1 MLDSYSKLPLWLRL
15 TFLFP
20 LVFLNGWLLLR
31 FMAYLEPLTS
41 ILTIAALL
49 AFLLDFPIKF
59 LEQRG
64 IPKGLAIGLVALVA
78 LIVVTVLGLILIPLI
93 IQQLSELITNLPKF
107 IDSGSQQLKII
118 EDWAIAQN
126 VPVNLES
133 VVTQLAQKIAG
144 IAQSLGNQVLSVVGV
159 TISTLFSGIF
169 VFVLTIFLLLTG
181 DRVWNGI
188 LSWFPTP
195 WNERLRVSIRQTFS
209 TYFAS
214 QAFLAGILSVAQTV
228 AFLVLKVPD
237 GVLFGVTIGLTTLIP
252 YASALTIVLISGLLM
267 LQNFWLGLKVLA
279 AAIVIGQIND
289 NIIAP
294 RLVGNMTGLN
304 PVWIIISLF
313 IGGKLGGVLGL
324 LIAVPCASVVKI
336 IVDTLRSEQKLE
348 EQEKGDRELTFPS
361 VPL

>member
-15 TFLFP
+15 TLLFP
-20 LVFLNGWLLLR
+20 LIFLNSWLLIR
-31 FMAYLEPLTS
+31 FMDYLEPLTS

-49 AFLLDFPIKF
+49 AFLLNFPIEF
-59 LEQRG
+59 LEKRG

-78 LIVVTVLGLILIPLI
+78 LVVVTVLGLILIPLI
-93 IQQLSELITNLPKF
+93 IQQLSELLTNLPKF
-107 IDSGSQQLKII
+107 IDSGSQQLKNI

-126 VPVNLES
+126 IPVNLES
-133 VVTQLAQKIAG
+133 VVTQAAQKIAG
-144 IAQSLGNQVLSVVGV
+144 ILQSLGNQVLGVVGV

-181 DRVWNGI
+181 DSVWHGI
-188 LSWFPTP
+188 LSWFPAP

-214 QAFLAGILSVAQTV
+214 QALLAGILSAAQTV
-228 AFLVLKVPD
+228 IFLALKVPD

-267 LQNFWLGLKVLA
+267 LQNFWLGLKVLLV
-279 AAIVIGQIND
+279 AIVVGQIND

-304 PVWIIISLF
+304 PVWIIIALF
-313 IGGKLGGVLGL
+313 IGGKLGGILGL

-336 IVDTLRSEQKLE
+336 IVDTLRSEQKVG
-348 EQEKGDRELTFPS
+348 EQGKGDRELSSSST
-361 VPL
+361 LL